1 MGLTQ
6 KAMTFPFRFLCHVT
20 IVALL
25 VLSFACAKKPPP
37 APVPPES
44 VAGERAPYVIGVTD
58 VLAITVW
65 RNQEL
70 SMQVPVRS
78 DGMISVPLVDD
89 VQAEGL
95 TPEELKEV
103 LTEAL
108 SEYISNPDVTVVVKE
123 MNSNVVSIIGGGTAQ
138 SGVLGLRRE
147 TRVLE
152 AIAAMGGFTV
162 WAKRS
167 KVKILRPT
175 PDGIVEYRF
184 NYKAFLKGKAPD
196 SNIVLKPGDTIVVPD

>member
-1 MGLTQ
+1 MSPL
-6 KAMTFPFRFLCHVT
+6 FHFRSACCVAL
-20 IVALL
+20 VALL
-25 VLSFACAKKPPP
+25 ALSSACASKPPP
-37 APVPPES
+37 APVPPET

-58 VLAITVW
+58 QLSITVW

-70 SMQVPVRS
+70 SVLVPVRS

-108 SEYISNPDVTVVVKE
+108 SEYISAPDVTVVVVE
-123 MNSNVVSIIGGGTAQ
+123 MNSNVVSIIGGGTAR
-138 SGVLGLRRE
+138 SGVLPLRRE

-152 AIAAMGGFTV
+152 AVAAMGGFTV
-162 WAKRS
+162 WAKRN

-175 PDGIVEYRF
+175 PGGMLEYRF
-184 NYKAFLKGKAPD
+184 NYGAFLKGKAPD
-196 SNIVLKPGDTIVVPD
+196 SNIVLKAGDTIVVPD